1 MNILTSSPKIFKNNK
16 KNSFKNLFIILSDL
30 SKNRLTILIIVSLSI
45 LGSLSRLVI
54 PIIIG
59 KAIDSTNSKNID
71 FKLIYSQLIIIFIL
85 VIFTAL
91 FQYVLSKFNGTLSY
105 NLCIHL
111 RELLFSKIQRLRL
124 YTISKYDRGQVLAM
138 FSSDIDNFS
147 DGLIMLGEQ
156 FFSGISSIF
165 ITIVIMYSVD
175 WKMASIV
182 VFVSP
187 LSLLASKLVAGYSK
201 KFFAKNLIDRSK
213 LGDICEE
220 CIEELETIKSLHI
233 EDNRLHYFERIN
245 TELKMSSLKS
255 MFVSSLSNPLSRF
268 VNATIYA
275 VITATAAYFVISDKL
290 SIGIFVAFLAYAQQ
304 YSKPFNDISQVLSEF
319 QNALNSANKFAN
331 FLKEDEAEYEAY
343 NLDMKNTNNEE
354 SSNLVSNS
362 SKSYKKNKK
371 IYQASNFTHL
381 NYTISTEKNKE
392 TTLQTLEPLLG
403 ALEFKNVYFSY
414 PGQDDFIKNLN
425 FFVPKGSKVGIVG
438 ETGSGKSTLINL
450 LLRFYDIKSGDIL
463 LDNKSIYTYEI
474 NELRKHFAYIA
485 QESFIRRG
493 TIIDNIRLDR
503 DISDETCIEAA
514 IEANAD
520 SFIRE
525 LNGGYY
531 YFIDNPSSL
540 SEGQKQ
546 LLAISRLFAAP
557 SDIVILDEASS
568 SLDSRNENL
577 IKDALNKLMSGK
589 TSFIIAHRLQNILD
603 SDIILMVKDGDI
615 VEIGKHSEL
624 MNLNGEYKKLYLS
637 QYSQEA
643 I

>member
-1 MNILTSSPKIFKNNK
+1 MNILTSSPKIFRNNK
-16 KNSFKNLFIILSDL
+16 KNSFKNLFIILSDF

-59 KAIDSTNSKNID
+59 KAIDSTNSKHID
-71 FKLIYSQLIIIFIL
+71 FKLIYSQLIIIFVL
-85 VIFTAL
+85 VIFTAI
-91 FQYVLSKFNGTLSY
+91 FQYVLSKFNGSLSY

-220 CIEELETIKSLHI
+220 CIEELATIKSLHI

-245 TELKMSSLKS
+245 TELKISSLKS
-255 MFVSSLSNPLSRF
+255 MFISSLSNPLSRF

-331 FLKEDEAEYEAY
+331 FLKEDEAEYGSY

-362 SKSYKKNKK
+362 SKSYKKNKQ